1 MSLDTPAGTRG
12 ARTPRSSGP
21 VSRWVG
27 RWMSGQHR
35 RKGYRFMGMEVLF
48 LTTSGRKTGLP
59 RETPVAWFPDGDE
72 AWLIVASAAGSARNP
87 GWYLNMAARPDQVWI
102 ELPRRKL
109 RVAPEQ
115 LDGTRREECW
125 QRIIS
130 AQPRYAKYQAK
141 TDRVLPVI
149 RLAPAD
155 QDGVTRPV
163 S

>member
-1 MSLDTPAGTRG
+1 MS
-12 ARTPRSSGP
+12 S
-21 VSRWVG
+21 
-27 RWMSGQHR
+27 QHR

-48 LTTSGRKTGLP
+48 LTTIGRKTGLP

-72 AWLIVASAAGSARNP
+72 AYLIVASAAGSAHNP
-87 GWYLNMAARPDQVWI
+87 AWYLNMAAHPGHVWI

-141 TDRVLPVI
+141 TDRMLPVI
-149 RLAPAD
+149 RLVPAAAN
-155 QDGVTRPV
+155 G